1 MSRIKDPVTIED
13 INNRIN
19 HVKNLILKKI
29 ADDII
34 KKEKRIPS
42 KEEVIKIFEKRRAE
56 HEKRISELEE
66 KQSFIISNAF
76 KKMKQKN
83 SKKTKK

>member
-1 MSRIKDPVTIED
+1 MSRIKGPVTIED

-42 KEEVIKIFEKRRAE
+42 KEEVMKIFEKRRSE
-56 HEKRISELEE
+56 HEKYVSELEK

-76 KKMKQKN
+76 KKMKSKN

>member
-1 MSRIKDPVTIED
+1 MSRIKGPVTIQD

-29 ADDII
+29 ADGII

-56 HEKRISELEE
+56 YEKSVSQLEE
-66 KQSFIISNAF
+66 KKNFMKSY
-76 KKMKQKN
+76 KK
-83 SKKTKK
+83 SKS

>member
-1 MSRIKDPVTIED
+1 MSRIKGPVTIED

-42 KEEVIKIFEKRRAE
+42 NEEVIKIFEKRRAE
-56 HEKRISELEE
+56 HEKYVSELEK

-76 KKMKQKN
+76 KKMKPKN
-83 SKKTKK
+83 PKK

>member
-1 MSRIKDPVTIED
+1 MSRIKGPVTIED

-29 ADDII
+29 ADEIK
-34 KKEKRIPS
+34 KKEKRIPT
-42 KEEVIKIFEKRRAE
+42 EDEVIKIYEKRRAE
-56 HEKRISELEE
+56 HEKHVSELE
-66 KQSFIISNAF
+66 KKKYFIISNAF

-83 SKKTKK
+83 PKK